1 MKILLVSLSNRG
13 GGAARAIDSLAK
25 VLVKRG
31 EQVEVL
37 TFEGKKTG
45 DYPQHILTDNR
56 WHLLGLR
63 IRNKLARWF
72 MNRFDNPSHDY
83 RSINIFP
90 SPMLKAINKSDAD
103 VVHLHWIG
111 GEMMSISQMARIKK
125 PVVWT
130 MHDQWLMQGCYHI
143 NPIHY
148 EPYQI
153 APPSNWLDRWV
164 LSRKKKAFEGVK
176 YYFTSPSLWMKE
188 YFDSSYLNNGHSQCF
203 VIRNYIDTK
212 EWHPINKPEAR
223 AMLGFDESKRHIL
236 FIASGKLLES
246 FNKGYRHVQK
256 LIEMCKDEPYVFHF
270 VGASVKVNYDNVV
283 VHGRVNGASELIK
296 YYSACDVTLQPSFWE
311 NMSYVGVESVLCGTP
326 LLGFDTT
333 GVGEFIQQ
341 GINGYK
347 AMKFDVED
355 MYLGLKQLLNT
366 KFETP
371 VEKTVPDYLPEL
383 NVNRYLEL
391 YRSCVGGN

>member
-37 TFEGKKTG
+37 VFEGEKTSE
-45 DYPQHILTDNR
+45 YPIRLLTDNR
-56 WHLLGLR
+56 WRMLCFR
-63 IRNKLARWF
+63 IKNKLVRWF

-83 RSINIFP
+83 RSINLFP
-90 SPMLKAINKSDAD
+90 SPMLKAINESDAD

-111 GEMMSISQMARIKK
+111 GEMMSISQMAKIKK

-164 LSRKKKAFEGVK
+164 LGRKKKAFKEVK

-188 YFDSSYLNNGHSQCF
+188 YFDYSYLNNGHSQCS

-212 EWHPINKPEAR
+212 EWHPISKPEAR

-256 LIEMCKDEPYVFHF
+256 LLEMCKEDPYVFHF
-270 VGASVKVNYDNVV
+270 VGASIEVDYDNVIT
-283 VHGRVNGASELIK
+283 HGRVNGASELIK

-341 GINGYK
+341 GVNGYK
-347 AMKFDVED
+347 AKKFDVED

-366 KFETP
+366 KFETL
-371 VEKTVPDYLPEL
+371 VEETVPDYLPEL
-383 NVNRYLEL
+383 NINRYLDL
-391 YRSCVGGN
+391 YKKAVRE